1 MSWKSIGAIAPRCYV
16 EREARWNPVCVRVLD
31 ALPWTYDALHAT
43 VGSDPPGRCNTV
55 TDADR
60 TSAQGESCPDCR
72 AMVADLEAHKRWHS
86 RLVSDLAHAVENEI
100 KRKQSSS

>member
-1 MSWKSIGAIAPRCYV
+1 M
-16 EREARWNPVCVRVLD
+16 
-31 ALPWTYDALHAT
+31 
-43 VGSDPPGRCNTV
+43 

-100 KRKQSSS
+100 KRKQGSG